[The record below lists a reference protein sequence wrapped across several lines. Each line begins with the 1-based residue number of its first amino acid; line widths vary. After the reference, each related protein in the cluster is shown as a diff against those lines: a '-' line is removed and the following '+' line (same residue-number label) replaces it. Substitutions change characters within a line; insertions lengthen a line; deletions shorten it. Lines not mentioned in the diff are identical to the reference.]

1 MPEEKAMKPATPF
14 RLNRSAVLVALV
26 SAVFAIEAGA
36 AAGRVEFAFGD
47 ASVTG
52 ADGRTRPAARGS
64 ELDTGDVV
72 RTTDGRVQIR
82 MTDGA
87 YISLQ
92 PNTEFGIKNYRFEGR
107 TDGSESAIYSLVKGA
122 MRTVTGLVGRVNRN
136 RYQVGTP
143 TATVGIRGTG
153 GLIQILPDGST
164 LVQGTSG
171 IWLLSNA
178 AGSIDVPAGVSGL
191 APADPKQAPRES
203 SIVPSAGPTPAPL
216 QIKAEYVQGD
226 QRNSDGTPVIVPLGT
241 PVVVPPAA
249 QPLPSGGGYAANV
262 VLSNSFNPVMAAGI
276 DATATFDST
285 GPLTSI
291 SGLAGGEYFALGA
304 GGTHADFGSDGIIA
318 WGRWIGPVTGD
329 SCGTGCTLNEDYIPN
344 RGFHYV
350 VGMPTT
356 SMPQTGTATYT
367 LIGATQPTYNDGT
380 APPGTFSGTLSVDFG
395 QRTVGM
401 GLSVGIDGKG
411 YAIGGNAQVS
421 GSTFSGSTLSTST
434 GILTVAPTGGGAC
447 VGNGCSASVDGF
459 FAGANAARA
468 GLGYHIVDSGTGRNI
483 LGAAAFGKQ

>member
-1 MPEEKAMKPATPF
+1 MKPATPF
-14 RLNRSAVLVALV
+14 RLTRSTLLFALV
-26 SAVFAIEAGA
+26 SVAFAVEAGA
-36 AAGRVEFAFGD
+36 AAGRVEFAFGG

-52 ADGRTRPAARGS
+52 ADGQTRPAARGS

-82 MTDGA
+82 MTDGS

-92 PNTEFGIKNYRFEGR
+92 PNSEFGIKNYRFEGK

-171 IWLLSNA
+171 IWFLSNA
-178 AGSIDVPAGVSGL
+178 AGSIDIPAGVSGL
-191 APADPKQAPRES
+191 APADPKRPPQETSLAPT
-203 SIVPSAGPTPAPL
+203 AGPTPPL
-216 QIKAEYVQGD
+216 GLQGYVQGE
-226 QRNSDGTPVIVPLGT
+226 QRTDTGENVLGVT
-241 PVVVPPAA
+241 
-249 QPLPSGGGYAANV
+249 PLPSGGGYAANV
-262 VLSNSFNPVMAAGI
+262 ILSDFGNPVMAVGT
-276 DATATFDST
+276 DATATFDSA
-285 GPLTSI
+285 GQMTSI
-291 SGLAGGEYFALGA
+291 SGLGFGQYFALGA
-304 GGTHADFGSDGIIA
+304 GGTHADFGTDGILA

-329 SCGTGCTLNEDYIPN
+329 SCGDSCTLNENYN
-344 RGFHYV
+344 TNQGFHYV

-367 LIGATQPTYNDGT
+367 LLGATQPTYLDGT
-380 APPGTFSGTLSVDFG
+380 VSPGTFSGRLSVDFG

-401 GLSVGIDGKG
+401 DLNVAIDSKG
-411 YAIGGNAQVS
+411 YAIGGTAGIS
-421 GSTFSGSTLSTST
+421 GSAFSSST
-434 GILTVAPTGGGAC
+434 GNVTVGGTAGGAC
-447 VGNGCSASVDGF
+447 SSACSASVDGF
-459 FAGANAARA
+459 FAGANAVRA
-468 GLGYHIVDSGTGRNI
+468 GLGYHITDSGNGRNI
-483 LGAAAFGKQ
+483 IGAAAFAKQ